1 MGRPRAVLTAR
12 IAELEAN
19 SGQAGQAVIEDL
31 RRTVQAMRDCRPNV
45 DTPAARKRA
54 QDALEI
60 LPPKWAEIFG
70 RYDYHPTQANARTST
85 ARYRAIEAGRRSGK
99 TADRKAEIVERAL
112 DPDWFIRHGL
122 SQRFLA
128 VGLPTQQQTRDL
140 YLDDLIALIPRRFLA
155 GEPRYSDPQLIR
167 TVAGGRIKLAGMDRP
182 QRAEGEPIDDLFL
195 DEVADMRLG
204 RAVIDRHLRP
214 SLSTRGRPPGSVT
227 AYGTTDM
234 VSGSEFVELCDA
246 WLTRHQEGDSD
257 YAYFHWSSQGIISDE
272 EWERQRTQLDPA
284 TFAVE
289 YEARRVSTGDLAY
302 WCFRRNEH
310 IVPAVRINPT
320 TPAIL
325 CFDWNVR
332 PGTATILQE
341 QSVEDYTTADP
352 LPENIADD
360 FTAVLGEVFLR
371 NNGQAPRVVGA
382 AIQKLRELGHRGPVF
397 AYGDPAGG
405 ASHAAATEGTCLE
418 HLRKLGR
425 EACGDRFSMR
435 FRKSAPA
442 IVARLNAVNGRLR
455 SADEQ
460 VRMVVHPSCTE
471 TIKDFEQVHI
481 EQAKTGAIQIEK
493 ATSGPKKDRTH
504 LTDGLG
510 YYVAAEFPSRTRTG
524 LVDAD
529 IGL

>member
-1 MGRPRAVLTAR
+1 MGKPRAALYAR
-12 IAELEAN
+12 VSELEAN
-19 SGQAGQAVIEDL
+19 SGIAALDLEDDL

-54 QDALEI
+54 REALGI
-60 LPPKWAEIFG
+60 LPPKWGEIFG
-70 RYDYHPTQANARTST
+70 HYVYHPTQAAARASTS
-85 ARYRAIEAGRRSGK
+85 RYRAIEAGRRSGK

-112 DPDWFIRHGL
+112 DPDWFRRNGL
-122 SQRFLA
+122 SQRFIA

-140 YLDDLIALIPRRFLA
+140 YLDDLVALIPKRFLA
-155 GEPRYSDPQLIR
+155 GEPRYSDPQMIR
-167 TVAGGRIKLAGMDRP
+167 TLAGARIKLAGMDRP

-234 VSGSEFVELCDA
+234 ISGAEFVELCDS
-246 WLTRHQEGDSD
+246 WLERQQQGDTD
-257 YAYFHWSSQGIISDE
+257 YAYFHWSSQGIISDD

-302 WCFRRNEH
+302 WCFRRDQH
-310 IVPAVRINPT
+310 IVPSLRLIPDL
-320 TPAIL
+320 PAIL

-341 QSVEDYTTADP
+341 QSVENYTTADP
-352 LPENIADD
+352 LPENISDD

-371 NNGQAPRVVGA
+371 HNGQAPRV
-382 AIQKLRELGHRGPVF
+382 IWQTIDKLRSMGHRGAVH

-405 ASHAAATEGTCLE
+405 ASHAAATEGTCTE
-418 HLRKLGR
+418 HLRRLGR
-425 EACGDRFSMR
+425 DAFGDRFSMR
-435 FRKSAPA
+435 FKKSAPA
-442 IVARLNAVNGRLR
+442 IIARLNAVNGRLR
-455 SADEQ
+455 AADET
-460 VRMVVHPSCTE
+460 VRMLIHPSCVE
-471 TIKDFEQVHI
+471 TIKDFEQIHI
-481 EQAKTGAIQIEK
+481 EQSKSGAIQIEK

-510 YYVAAEFPSRTRTG
+510 YYIAAEFPSRTRTG
-524 LVDAD
+524 LLDAD
-529 IGL
+529 FGA